1 MPQAELT
8 TRIKVLATIGVMLA
22 LLLAALDQTI
32 VGTALPRIVAELNG
46 LDRYSWLITGYLVAS
61 TVVVPIAGKLGDLFG
76 RKPFLIAGMIGFVA
90 ASALCGVAQDMTQL
104 IVFRIIQ
111 GMFGGMLFASAF
123 TVLGDIYPP
132 AERARIQG
140 LFGGVFGLS
149 SIVGPV
155 VGGFL
160 TDNLGWRWVFY
171 VNLPV
176 GLLGVLVVAAF
187 LPFIRTKASWRDI
200 DFAGSAALA
209 AGLIPILV
217 ALSVAKD
224 QGWTSVEVLG
234 LLAFGVAMLIA
245 FFMIEQRVKEPIVP
259 FKLFKNR
266 AFAVSMVVGFFAA
279 LGMFGMI
286 IFVPLETQGVLGVSV
301 TNSGLL
307 LTPMMFG
314 LIVSSVI
321 TGNLIPR
328 IKHYHYLGTLGIA
341 LMMVGIYLVA
351 QTTTSTAQSSLTIA
365 IVLVGLGL
373 GITMPLYINAVQSAL
388 PQRYLGVGTSQV
400 QFWRNVGG
408 TVSSAILGSILA
420 QRLPGAIS
428 TEMTKL
434 HLPAAFQNLMG
445 SSASNPNSLLDPAKI
460 AAAKAKLPPQLVP
473 LFDQAMHAI
482 RSALALTLHDT
493 FMIAFA
499 LSSIALI
506 ASLFMPDVPL
516 RARQPQRQPDF
527 GETPASPEAAKPGA
541 AVG

>member
-61 TVVVPIAGKLGDLFG
+61 TVVIPISGKLGDLFG

-90 ASALCGVAQDMTQL
+90 TSALCGIAQDMTQL
-104 IVFRIIQ
+104 IIFRIIQ
-111 GMFGGMLFASAF
+111 GLFGGMLFASAF
-123 TVLGDIYPP
+123 TVLGDIYSP

-140 LFGGVFGLS
+140 LFGAVFGLS
-149 SIVGPV
+149 SIIGPV

-176 GLLGVLVVAAF
+176 GLLGVVVVAAF
-187 LPFIRTKASWRDI
+187 LPFVRTKASWRDI
-200 DFAGSAALA
+200 DFLGSAALA
-209 AGLIPILV
+209 AGLIPVLV

-224 QGWTSVEVLG
+224 QGWTSFEVLG
-234 LLAFGVAMLIA
+234 LLGFGVAMLIA

-259 FKLFKNR
+259 FNLFKNR
-266 AFAVSMVVGFFAA
+266 AFAVSMIVGFFAA

-286 IFVPLETQGVLGVSV
+286 IFVPLELQGVLGASV

-307 LTPMMFG
+307 LTPMMLG
-314 LIVSSVI
+314 LIVASVLS
-321 TGNLIPR
+321 GQLIPR
-328 IKHYHYLGTLGIA
+328 IKHYHYLGTVGVA
-341 LMMVGIYLVA
+341 LMMVGIYLLA
-351 QTTTSTAQSSLTIA
+351 QTTTSTSQMSVTID

-373 GITMPLYINAVQSAL
+373 GVTMPLYINAVQSAL
-388 PQRYLGVGTSQV
+388 PQRYLGVGTSQI

-408 TVSSAILGSILA
+408 TVSSAVLGSILA
-420 QRLPGAIS
+420 QRLPSAIAS
-428 TEMTKL
+428 EIAKL
-434 HLPAAFQNLMG
+434 HLPGTFLNVLG
-445 SSASNPNSLLDPAKI
+445 KSAGNPNQLLDPAQI
-460 AAAKAKLPPQLVP
+460 AARKASLPAQLAP
-473 LFDQAMHAI
+473 LYDQAIDAV
-482 RSALALTLHDT
+482 RTALALTLHDL
-493 FMIAFA
+493 FLIAIA
-499 LSSIALI
+499 LSAIALV

-516 RARQPQRQPDF
+516 RSRRQPGISDVAAT
-527 GETPASPEAAKPGA
+527 GEPEREA

>member
-104 IVFRIIQ
+104 IIFRIVQ
-111 GMFGGMLFASAF
+111 GLFGGMLFASAF
-123 TVLGDIYPP
+123 TVLGDIYSP

-140 LFGGVFGLS
+140 LFGAVFGLS
-149 SIVGPV
+149 SIIGPV

-176 GLLGVLVVAAF
+176 GLLGVLVVAGF
-187 LPFIRTKASWRDI
+187 LPFVRTKASWRDI
-200 DFAGSAALA
+200 DFLGSAALA
-209 AGLIPILV
+209 AGLIPVLV
-217 ALSVAKD
+217 ALSVAKE
-224 QGWTSVEVLG
+224 QGWTSFEVLG
-234 LLAFGVAMLIA
+234 LLGFGVAMLIA
-245 FFMIEQRVKEPIVP
+245 FFVIEQRVKEPIVP
-259 FKLFKNR
+259 FNLFKNQ
-266 AFAVSMVVGFFAA
+266 AFAVSMIVGFFAA

-286 IFVPLETQGVLGVSV
+286 IFVPLELQGVLGVSV

-307 LTPMMFG
+307 LTPMMLG
-314 LIVSSVI
+314 LIVASILS
-321 TGNLIPR
+321 GQLIPR
-328 IKHYHYLGTLGIA
+328 IKHYHYLGTIGVA
-341 LMMVGIYLVA
+341 LMMVGIYLLA
-351 QTTTSTAQSSLTIA
+351 QTTTSTSQMSITID

-373 GITMPLYINAVQSAL
+373 GTTMPLYINAVQSAL
-388 PQRYLGVGTSQV
+388 PQRYLGVGTSQI

-408 TVSSAILGSILA
+408 TVSSAVLGTILA
-420 QRLPGAIS
+420 QRLPGAIAS
-428 TEMTKL
+428 EIAKV
-434 HLPAAFQNLMG
+434 HLPAAFLNVLG
-445 SSASNPNSLLDPAKI
+445 KSAANPNQLLDPAQI
-460 AAAKAKLPPQLVP
+460 AATRAKLSPQLAP
-473 LFDQAMHAI
+473 LYDQAIHAV
-482 RSALALTLHDT
+482 RQAMALTLHDL
-493 FMIAFA
+493 FLIAIA
-499 LSSIALI
+499 LSAIALV

-516 RARQPQRQPDF
+516 RSRRQPGIADAAAT
-527 GETPASPEAAKPGA
+527 GEPEREA

>member
-1 MPQAELT
+1 KPMPHAELT

-22 LLLAALDQTI
+22 LLLAALDQTT

-76 RKPFLIAGMIGFVA
+76 RKPVLIAGIIGFVA

-104 IVFRIIQ
+104 IIFRILQ
-111 GMFGGMLFASAF
+111 GLFGGMLFASAF
-123 TVLGDIYPP
+123 TVLGDIYSP

-187 LPFIRTKASWRDI
+187 LPFVRTRASWRDI
-200 DFAGSAALA
+200 DFVGSATLA
-209 AGLIPILV
+209 AGLIPMLI

-224 QGWTSVEVLG
+224 QGWTSFEVLG
-234 LLAFGVAMLIA
+234 LLAFGAAMLIA
-245 FFMIEQRVKEPIVP
+245 FFIIEQRVKEPIVP
-259 FKLFKNR
+259 FTLFKNR
-266 AFAVSMVVGFFAA
+266 AFAVSVLVGFFAA

-307 LTPMMFG
+307 LTPMMLG
-314 LIVSSVI
+314 LIVSSVL
-321 TGNLIPR
+321 TGQLIPR
-328 IKHYHYLGTLGIA
+328 IKHYHYIGTIGLGLVMIGLY
-341 LMMVGIYLVA
+341 LMA
-351 QTTTSTAQSSLTIA
+351 QTTTSTSQTSITID

-373 GITMPLYINAVQSAL
+373 GVTMPLYINAVQSAL
-388 PQRYLGVGTSQV
+388 PQRYLGVGTSQI

-408 TVSSAILGSILA
+408 TAGAAVLGTILA
-420 QRLPGAIS
+420 QRLPEAIS
-428 TEMTKL
+428 AQVVRVN
-434 HLPAAFQNLMG
+434 LPPAFKSVLG
-445 SSASNPNSLLDPAKI
+445 SSASNPNALLDPAKI
-460 AAAKAKLPPQLVP
+460 AAAKAKLPAQLAP
-473 LFDQAMHAI
+473 LFDQAMHAV
-482 RSALALTLHDT
+482 RQALALTLHDL
-493 FMIAFA
+493 FLIAMA
-499 LSSIALI
+499 LSAIALV
-506 ASLFMPDVPL
+506 ATLFMPDVPL
-516 RARQPQRQPDF
+516 RSRQPQPQVGI
-527 GETPASPEAAKPGA
+527 GEAPEREV

>member
-1 MPQAELT
+1 VPQAELT

-111 GMFGGMLFASAF
+111 GLFGGMLFASAF
-123 TVLGDIYPP
+123 TVLGDIYSP

-140 LFGGVFGLS
+140 LFGAVFGLS
-149 SIVGPV
+149 SIIGPV

-176 GLLGVLVVAAF
+176 GLLGVLVVASF
-187 LPFIRTKASWRDI
+187 LPFVRTKASWRDI
-200 DFAGSAALA
+200 DFVGSGALA
-209 AGLIPILV
+209 AGLIPVLV

-224 QGWTSVEVLG
+224 QGWTSFEVLG
-234 LLAFGVAMLIA
+234 LLGFGLAMLVA
-245 FFMIEQRVKEPIVP
+245 FFIIEQRVKEPIVP
-259 FKLFKNR
+259 FSLFKNR
-266 AFAVSMVVGFFAA
+266 AFAVSMIVGFFAA

-286 IFVPLETQGVLGVSV
+286 IFVPLELQGVLGASV

-307 LTPMMFG
+307 LTPMMLG
-314 LIVSSVI
+314 LIVASILS
-321 TGNLIPR
+321 GQLIPR
-328 IKHYHYLGTLGIA
+328 IKHYHYLGTIGVA
-341 LMMVGIYLVA
+341 LMMVGIYLLA
-351 QTTTSTAQSSLTIA
+351 QTTTSTSQMSITID

-373 GITMPLYINAVQSAL
+373 GVTMPLYINAVQSAL
-388 PQRYLGVGTSQV
+388 PQRYLGVGTSQI

-408 TVSSAILGSILA
+408 TVSSAVLGTILA
-420 QRLPGAIS
+420 QRLPSAIAS
-428 TEMTKL
+428 EMAKL
-434 HLPAAFQNLMG
+434 HLPGTFVNALG
-445 SSASNPNSLLDPAKI
+445 KSAGNPNQLLDPAQI
-460 AAAKAKLPPQLVP
+460 AATKAKLPAQLAP
-473 LFDQAMHAI
+473 LYDQAMHAV
-482 RSALALTLHDT
+482 RTALALTLHDL
-493 FMIAFA
+493 FLIAIA
-499 LSSIALI
+499 LSAIALV

-516 RARQPQRQPDF
+516 RSRRQPAITDVAAA
-527 GETPASPEAAKPGA
+527 GEPEREA

>member
-104 IVFRIIQ
+104 IIFRIVQ
-111 GMFGGMLFASAF
+111 GLFGGMLFASAF
-123 TVLGDIYPP
+123 TVLGDIYSP

-140 LFGGVFGLS
+140 LFGAVFGLS
-149 SIVGPV
+149 SIIGPV

-176 GLLGVLVVAAF
+176 GLLGVLVVAGF
-187 LPFIRTKASWRDI
+187 LPFVRTKASWRDI
-200 DFAGSAALA
+200 DFIGSGALA
-209 AGLIPILV
+209 AGLIPVLI

-224 QGWTSVEVLG
+224 QGWTSFEVLG
-234 LLAFGVAMLIA
+234 LLGFGLAMLVA
-245 FFMIEQRVKEPIVP
+245 FFIIEQRVKEPIVP
-259 FKLFKNR
+259 FTLFKNR
-266 AFAVSMVVGFFAA
+266 AFAVSMIVGFFAA

-286 IFVPLETQGVLGVSV
+286 IFVPLELQGVLGVSV

-307 LTPMMFG
+307 LTPMMLG
-314 LIVSSVI
+314 LIVASILS
-321 TGNLIPR
+321 GQLIPR
-328 IKHYHYLGTLGIA
+328 IKHYHYLGTIGVA
-341 LMMVGIYLVA
+341 LMMVGIYLLA
-351 QTTTSTAQSSLTIA
+351 QTTTSTSQMSITID

-373 GITMPLYINAVQSAL
+373 GTTMPLYINAVQSAL
-388 PQRYLGVGTSQV
+388 PQRYLGVGTSQI

-408 TVSSAILGSILA
+408 TVSSAVLGTILA
-420 QRLPGAIS
+420 QRLPGAIAS
-428 TEMTKL
+428 EIAKV
-434 HLPAAFQNLMG
+434 HLPSAFLNVLG
-445 SSASNPNSLLDPAKI
+445 KSASNPNQLLDPAQI
-460 AAAKAKLPPQLVP
+460 AASRAKLSPQLAP
-473 LFDQAMHAI
+473 LYDQAIHAV
-482 RSALALTLHDT
+482 RQAMALTLHDL
-493 FMIAFA
+493 FLIAIA
-499 LSSIALI
+499 LSAIALV

-516 RARQPQRQPDF
+516 RSRRQPGVVEVPAT
-527 GETPASPEAAKPGA
+527 GEPEREA

>member
-1 MPQAELT
+1 MPQGELT
-8 TRIKVLATIGVMLA
+8 TRIKVLATAGVMLA

-104 IVFRIIQ
+104 TIFRIVQ
-111 GMFGGMLFASAF
+111 GLFGGMLFASAF
-123 TVLGDIYPP
+123 TVLGDIYSP

-149 SIVGPV
+149 SIIGPV

-187 LPFIRTKASWRDI
+187 LPFVRTRASWRDI
-200 DFAGSAALA
+200 DFVGSATLA
-209 AGLIPILV
+209 AGLIPMLV

-224 QGWTSVEVLG
+224 QGWTSFEVLG
-234 LLAFGVAMLIA
+234 LLAFGAAMLVA
-245 FFMIEQRVKEPIVP
+245 FFVIEQRTKEPIVP
-259 FKLFKNR
+259 FNLFRNR
-266 AFAVSMVVGFFAA
+266 VFAVSMIVGFFSA

-286 IFVPLETQGVLGVSV
+286 IFIPLETQGVLGVSV

-307 LTPMMFG
+307 LTPMMLG
-314 LIVSSVI
+314 LIVASVLAGQI
-321 TGNLIPR
+321 MVR
-328 IKHYHYLGTLGIA
+328 IKHYHYLGTIGLGLVMIG
-341 LMMVGIYLVA
+341 LYLIA
-351 QTTTSTAQSSLTIA
+351 QTTTSTTQSAITID

-373 GITMPLYINAVQSAL
+373 GVTMPLYINAVQSAL
-388 PQRYLGVGTSQV
+388 PQRYLGVGTSQI

-408 TVSSAILGSILA
+408 TVSSAVLGSILA

-428 TEMTKL
+428 AQIAKVN
-434 HLPAAFQNLMG
+434 LPPAFKNVMG
-445 SSASNPNSLLDPAKI
+445 SSASNPNALLDPSRI
-460 AAAKAKLPPQLVP
+460 AAANAKLPAQLAP
-473 LFDQAMHAI
+473 LFDQAMHAV
-482 RSALALTLHDT
+482 RQALALTLHDVFLISVILT
-493 FMIAFA
+493 AGA
-499 LSSIALI
+499 LVI
-506 ASLFMPDVPL
+506 SLFMPDVPL
-516 RARQPQRQPDF
+516 RSRKPQQQTSSEELP
-527 GETPASPEAAKPGA
+527 TA

>member
-90 ASALCGVAQDMTQL
+90 ASALCGIAQDMTQL

-111 GMFGGMLFASAF
+111 GLFGGMLFASAF
-123 TVLGDIYPP
+123 TVLGDIYSP

-140 LFGGVFGLS
+140 LFGAVFGLS
-149 SIVGPV
+149 SIIGPV

-176 GLLGVLVVAAF
+176 GLLGVLVVAGF
-187 LPFIRTKASWRDI
+187 LPFVRTKASWRDI
-200 DFAGSAALA
+200 DFVGSGALA
-209 AGLIPILV
+209 AGLIPVLV

-224 QGWTSVEVLG
+224 QGWTSFEVLG
-234 LLAFGVAMLIA
+234 LLGFGLAMLVA
-245 FFMIEQRVKEPIVP
+245 FFIIEQRVKEPIVP
-259 FKLFKNR
+259 FTLFKNR

-286 IFVPLETQGVLGVSV
+286 IFVPLELQGVLGASV

-307 LTPMMFG
+307 LTPMMLG
-314 LIVSSVI
+314 LIVASILS
-321 TGNLIPR
+321 GQLIPR
-328 IKHYHYLGTLGIA
+328 IKHYHYLGTIGVA
-341 LMMVGIYLVA
+341 LMMVGIYLLA
-351 QTTTSTAQSSLTIA
+351 QTTTSTSQMSITID

-373 GITMPLYINAVQSAL
+373 GVTMPLYINAVQSAL
-388 PQRYLGVGTSQV
+388 PQRYLGVGTSQI

-408 TVSSAILGSILA
+408 TVSSAVLGTILA
-420 QRLPGAIS
+420 QRLPSAIAS
-428 TEMTKL
+428 EIAKL
-434 HLPAAFQNLMG
+434 HLPGTFV
-445 SSASNPNSLLDPAKI
+445 SALGKSAGNPNQLLDPAQI
-460 AAAKAKLPPQLVP
+460 AATKAKLPAQLVP
-473 LFDQAMHAI
+473 LYDQAMHAV
-482 RSALALTLHDT
+482 RSALALTLHDL
-493 FMIAFA
+493 FLIAIA
-499 LSSIALI
+499 LSAIALV

-516 RARQPQRQPDF
+516 RSRRQPGITDVAAAGEPERQ
-527 GETPASPEAAKPGA
+527 A

>member
-1 MPQAELT
+1 MPQGELT
-8 TRIKVLATIGVMLA
+8 TRIKVLATTGVMLA

-76 RKPFLIAGMIGFVA
+76 RKPFLIVGMIGFVA

-104 IVFRIIQ
+104 IIFRIVQ
-111 GMFGGMLFASAF
+111 GLFGSMLFASAF
-123 TVLGDIYPP
+123 TVLGDIYTP

-140 LFGGVFGLS
+140 LFGAVFGLS
-149 SIVGPV
+149 SIIGPV

-187 LPFIRTKASWRDI
+187 LPFVRTKASWRDI
-200 DFAGSAALA
+200 DFGGSAALA
-209 AGLIPILV
+209 AGLIPVLV

-224 QGWTSVEVLG
+224 QGWTSVPVLG
-234 LLAFGVAMLIA
+234 LLAFGAAMLVA
-245 FFMIEQRVKEPIVP
+245 FFVIEQRVKEPIVP

-314 LIVSSVI
+314 LIVSSVV

-328 IKHYHYLGTLGIA
+328 IKHYHYLGSIGLAVMMIGMY
-341 LMMVGIYLVA
+341 LMA
-351 QTTTSTAQSSLTIA
+351 QTTSATSQSSVTLA

-373 GITMPLYINAVQSAL
+373 GVTMPLYINAVQSAL
-388 PQRYLGVGTSQV
+388 PQRYLGVGTSQI
-400 QFWRNVGG
+400 QFWRSVGG

-428 TEMTKL
+428 AQVAKVN
-434 HLPAAFQNLMG
+434 LPPAFKNVMG
-445 SSASNPNSLLDPAKI
+445 SSASNPNALLDPSRI
-460 AAAKAKLPPQLVP
+460 AAAKAKLPAQLAP
-473 LFDQAMHAI
+473 LFDQAMHAV
-482 RSALALTLHDT
+482 RQALALTLHDVFLISVILT
-493 FMIAFA
+493 GAA
-499 LSSIALI
+499 LVI
-506 ASLFMPDVPL
+506 SLFTPDVPL
-516 RARQPQRQPDF
+516 RSRRPQQQAGSEELP
-527 GETPASPEAAKPGA
+527 TA

>member
-32 VGTALPRIVAELNG
+32 VGTALPRIVADLNG

-111 GMFGGMLFASAF
+111 GLFGGMLFASAF
-123 TVLGDIYPP
+123 TVLGDIYSP

-140 LFGGVFGLS
+140 LFGAVFGLS

-176 GLLGVLVVAAF
+176 GLLGVLVVAGF
-187 LPFIRTKASWRDI
+187 LPFVRTRASWRDI
-200 DFAGSAALA
+200 DFIGSGALA
-209 AGLIPILV
+209 AGLIPVLV

-224 QGWTSVEVLG
+224 QGWTSFEVLG
-234 LLAFGVAMLIA
+234 LLGFGLGMLVA
-245 FFMIEQRVKEPIVP
+245 FFIIEQRVKEPIVP
-259 FKLFKNR
+259 FSLFKNR

-286 IFVPLETQGVLGVSV
+286 IFVPLELQGVLGVSV

-307 LTPMMFG
+307 LTPMMLG
-314 LIVSSVI
+314 LIVSSVL
-321 TGNLIPR
+321 TGQLIPR
-328 IKHYHYLGTLGIA
+328 IKHSHYRGTIGVA
-341 LMMVGIYLVA
+341 LMMVGIYLLA
-351 QTTTSTAQSSLTIA
+351 QTTAASTQMSVTID
-365 IVLVGLGL
+365 IVMVGLGL
-373 GITMPLYINAVQSAL
+373 GATMPLYINAVQSAL
-388 PQRYLGVGTSQV
+388 PQRYLGVGTSQI

-408 TVSSAILGSILA
+408 TVSSAVLGSILA
-420 QRLPGAIS
+420 QRLPGAIAS
-428 TEMTKL
+428 EIAKL
-434 HLPAAFQNLMG
+434 HLPAAFTSVLG
-445 SSASNPNSLLDPAKI
+445 KSAGNPNQLLDPAQI
-460 AAAKAKLPPQLVP
+460 AATKAKLPTQLAP
-473 LFDQAMHAI
+473 LYDQAMHAV
-482 RSALALTLHDT
+482 RNALALTLHDL
-493 FMIAFA
+493 FLIAIA
-499 LSSIALI
+499 LSAIALI
-506 ASLFMPDVPL
+506 ATLFMPDVPL
-516 RARQPQRQPDF
+516 RSRQPQPQVGI
-527 GETPASPEAAKPGA
+527 GEAPEREV

>member
-1 MPQAELT
+1 
-8 TRIKVLATIGVMLA
+8 MLA

-61 TVVVPIAGKLGDLFG
+61 TVIVPIAGKLGDLFG

-90 ASALCGVAQDMTQL
+90 ASALCGIAQDMTQL

-111 GMFGGMLFASAF
+111 GLFGGMLFASAF
-123 TVLGDIYPP
+123 TVLGDIYSP

-176 GLLGVLVVAAF
+176 GLFGVLVVAAF
-187 LPFIRTKASWRDI
+187 LPFVRTKASWRDI
-200 DFAGSAALA
+200 DFVGSAALA
-209 AGLIPILV
+209 AGLIPVLV

-234 LLAFGVAMLIA
+234 LLGFGVAMLVA
-245 FFMIEQRVKEPIVP
+245 FFVIERRVKEPIVP
-259 FKLFKNR
+259 FQLFKNR

-286 IFVPLETQGVLGVSV
+286 IFIPLETQGVLGVSV

-314 LIVSSVI
+314 LIVASVL

-328 IKHYHYLGTLGIA
+328 IKHYHYLGTIGIVLVMA
-341 LMMVGIYLVA
+341 GMYLVA
-351 QTTTSTAQSSLTIA
+351 QTTTSTPQSAITFA
-365 IVLVGLGL
+365 IVLVGLGV
-373 GITMPLYINAVQSAL
+373 GATMPLYINAVQSAL
-388 PQRYLGVGTSQV
+388 PVRYLGVGTSQI

-408 TVSSAILGSILA
+408 TVSSAVLGSILA
-420 QRLPGAIS
+420 QRLPGAIADQIAGVNLPPAF
-428 TEMTKL
+428 TK
-434 HLPAAFQNLMG
+434 AIG
-445 SSASNPNSLLDPAKI
+445 SSASNPNALLDPAKI
-460 AAAKAKLPPQLVP
+460 AAAKAKLPSQLTP
-473 LFDQAMHAI
+473 LFDQAMHAV
-482 RSALALTLHDT
+482 RDALALTLHDT
-493 FMIAFA
+493 FLIAVA
-499 LSSIALI
+499 LAGIALI

-516 RARQPQRQPDF
+516 RARQLRRQEPAF
-527 GETPASPEAAKPGA
+527 GEVRASPEAAERDA

>member
-76 RKPFLIAGMIGFVA
+76 RKPFLIAGMVGFVA

-104 IVFRIIQ
+104 IIFRIIQ
-111 GMFGGMLFASAF
+111 GLFGGMLFASAF
-123 TVLGDIYPP
+123 TVLGDIYSP

-140 LFGGVFGLS
+140 LFGAVFGLS
-149 SIVGPV
+149 SIIGPV

-176 GLLGVLVVAAF
+176 GLLGVLVVTAF
-187 LPFIRTKASWRDI
+187 LPFVRTKASWRDI
-200 DFAGSAALA
+200 DFIGSAALA
-209 AGLIPILV
+209 AGLIPVLV

-224 QGWTSVEVLG
+224 QGWTSFEVLG
-234 LLAFGVAMLIA
+234 LLGFGLAMLVA
-245 FFMIEQRVKEPIVP
+245 FFIIEQRVKEPIVP
-259 FKLFKNR
+259 FRLFKNR
-266 AFAVSMVVGFFAA
+266 AFAVSMIVGFFAA

-286 IFVPLETQGVLGVSV
+286 IFVPLELQGVLGASV

-307 LTPMMFG
+307 LTPMMLG
-314 LIVSSVI
+314 LIVASVLS
-321 TGNLIPR
+321 GQLIPR
-328 IKHYHYLGTLGIA
+328 IKHYHYLGTIGVA
-341 LMMVGIYLVA
+341 LMMVGIYLLA
-351 QTTTSTAQSSLTIA
+351 QTTTSTSQMSITID

-373 GITMPLYINAVQSAL
+373 GVTMPLYINAVQSAL
-388 PQRYLGVGTSQV
+388 PQRYLGVGTSQI

-408 TVSSAILGSILA
+408 TVSSAVLGSILA
-420 QRLPGAIS
+420 QRLPSAIAS
-428 TEMTKL
+428 EIAKL
-434 HLPAAFQNLMG
+434 NLPAAFVNVLG
-445 SSASNPNSLLDPAKI
+445 KSAGNPNQLLDPAQI
-460 AAAKAKLPPQLVP
+460 AATKAKLQPQLAP
-473 LFDQAMHAI
+473 LYDQAIHAV
-482 RSALALTLHDT
+482 RQALALTLHDL
-493 FMIAFA
+493 FLIAIA
-499 LSSIALI
+499 LSAIALV

-516 RARQPQRQPDF
+516 RSRQPRQAAG
-527 GETPASPEAAKPGA
+527 GEIPSQPEPEAA
-541 AVG
+541 VG

>member
-1 MPQAELT
+1 MPHAELT
-8 TRIKVLATIGVMLA
+8 TRTKVLATIGVMLA

-111 GMFGGMLFASAF
+111 GLFGGMLFASAF
-123 TVLGDIYPP
+123 TVLGDIYSP

-149 SIVGPV
+149 SIIGPV

-187 LPFIRTKASWRDI
+187 LPFVRTRASWRDI
-200 DFAGSAALA
+200 DFIGSAALA
-209 AGLIPILV
+209 AGLIPVLV

-224 QGWTSVEVLG
+224 QGWTSFQVLG
-234 LLAFGVAMLIA
+234 LLGFGLAML
-245 FFMIEQRVKEPIVP
+245 
-259 FKLFKNR
+259 L
-266 AFAVSMVVGFFAA
+266 
-279 LGMFGMI
+279 
-286 IFVPLETQGVLGVSV
+286 
-301 TNSGLL
+301 
-307 LTPMMFG
+307 G
-314 LIVSSVI
+314 LIVASILS
-321 TGNLIPR
+321 GQLIPR
-328 IKHYHYLGTLGIA
+328 IKHYHYLGTIGIV
-341 LMMVGIYLVA
+341 LMMIGIYLLA
-351 QTTTSTAQSSLTIA
+351 QTTTSTAQMSITID

-373 GITMPLYINAVQSAL
+373 GVTMPLYINAVQSAL
-388 PQRYLGVGTSQV
+388 PMRYLGVGTSQI

-420 QRLPGAIS
+420 QRLPAAIAS
-428 TEMTKL
+428 EIGKL
-434 HLPAAFQNLMG
+434 HLPGTFL
-445 SSASNPNSLLDPAKI
+445 SALGNSAGNPNELLDPAQI
-460 AAAKAKLPPQLVP
+460 AARKA
-473 LFDQAMHAI
+473 
-482 RSALALTLHDT
+482 
-493 FMIAFA
+493 
-499 LSSIALI
+499 
-506 ASLFMPDVPL
+506 
-516 RARQPQRQPDF
+516 
-527 GETPASPEAAKPGA
+527 
-541 AVG
+541 